1 MLDLHYV
8 NELIEVRQDQHGGN
22 PGAPPIE
29 NGHRIGASIN
39 RSCIVMLS
47 ALLQAHVQEVF
58 QAAARRAFPALA
70 ADPAAFTA
78 YWNQMKGWGNPSD
91 QNIKA
96 LFLQIGVPDVFAGLS
111 WQRTLTPVIRQKLGD
126 LNQIRNQIAHGAHQ
140 LRLNGQP
147 YSLSLR
153 KVIAFRNF
161 AQQLGDR
168 FEPHVTALVP

>member
-8 NELIEVRQDQHGGN
+8 DELIAVRQAQHGGN

-39 RSCIVMLS
+39 RSCVVMLS

-58 QAAARRAFPALA
+58 QAAARRAFPAFVG
-70 ADPAAFTA
+70 DDAAFTA
-78 YWNQMKGWGNPSD
+78 YWKQVKGWGNPSD
-91 QNIKA
+91 QNIKG

-111 WQRTLTPVIRQKLGD
+111 WQHTTTAVVRQKLGD
-126 LNQIRNQIAHGAHQ
+126 LNQIRNQIAHGARHLQ
-140 LRLNGQP
+140 VRGQP

-161 AQQLGDR
+161 AQQFGDR
-168 FEPHVTALVP
+168 IEPHVAALIP